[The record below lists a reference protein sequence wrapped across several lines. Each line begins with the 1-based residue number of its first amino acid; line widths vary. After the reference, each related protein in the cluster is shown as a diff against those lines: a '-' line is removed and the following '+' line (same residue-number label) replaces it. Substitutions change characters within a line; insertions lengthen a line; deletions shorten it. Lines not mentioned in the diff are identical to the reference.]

1 VRVGIAGINIALLW
15 LTLYITQEFPQL
27 TPRAAPRK
35 HPANLPPGSKKAPR
49 KSIAWCAAVLTR
61 MLAEQM
67 QRAFLEY
74 DSFFLDAM
82 AHATKSTH
90 GD

>member
-15 LTLYITQEFPQL
+15 LTLYITQELPNL
-27 TPRAAPRK
+27 PRAQ
-35 HPANLPPGSKKAPR
+35 HSTQKAPR
-49 KSIAWCAAVLTR
+49 KSIAWCAAVLR
-61 MLAEQM
+61 RLLAEQM